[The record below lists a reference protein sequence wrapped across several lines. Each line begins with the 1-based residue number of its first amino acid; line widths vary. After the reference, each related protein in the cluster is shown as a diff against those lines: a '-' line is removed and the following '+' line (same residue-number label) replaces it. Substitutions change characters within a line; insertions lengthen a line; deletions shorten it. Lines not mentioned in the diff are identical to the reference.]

1 MISWKYGLSE
11 ASHFK
16 PARLP
21 SGAIMN
27 ASPTSA
33 RKTSVAWLGYF
44 FASSQNFS
52 VEISGQ
58 AVDEDT
64 DYKRRRDDWTEL
76 IPEAAETHL
85 SGLTKKLNC
94 RTDASTLC
102 GAESAN

>member
-1 MISWKYGLSE
+1 MQAKQAVDVTREQIAQLVP
-11 ASHFK
+11 K
-16 PARLP
+16 PNIETWILCL
-21 SGAIMN
+21 N
-27 ASPTSA
+27 
-33 RKTSVAWLGYF
+33 
-44 FASSQNFS
+44 
-52 VEISGQ
+52 GQ

-76 IPEAAETHL
+76 IHEAAETHL